1 MEVPESAESAEPCGD
16 PLLRFEVR
24 AGTRTSSNL
33 VGPGQARTAT
43 YTSYRAEE
51 EVGAHAWRCARSL
64 CASGAETPVFLST
77 ALGPAAGGGRCGFPA
92 FPRRRV
98 EVRQRSTSGKR

>member
-51 EVGAHAWRCARSL
+51 EVGAHAWRCARL
-64 CASGAETPVFLST
+64 
-77 ALGPAAGGGRCGFPA
+77 ALRTLALRERSRDPRILIHRARPGRWGRAVRFSGFPTA
-92 FPRRRV
+92 SRRG
-98 EVRQRSTSGKR
+98 TTA